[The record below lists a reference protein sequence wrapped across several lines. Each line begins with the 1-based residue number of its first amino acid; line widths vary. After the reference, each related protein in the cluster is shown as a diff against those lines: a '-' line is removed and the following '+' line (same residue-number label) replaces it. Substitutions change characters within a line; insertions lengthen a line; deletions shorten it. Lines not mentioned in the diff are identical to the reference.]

1 MPILSTKFDGTTT
14 SVPQATVT
22 FDTEEKSSGD
32 VFVTVKL
39 YAGPSSSTL
48 ITEQEFDLT
57 QATPTEKVEI
67 IKDKG
72 KLTLKGE
79 LKLDGKV
86 VTFGGR
92 MILDGVVNVGLLPAI
107 IAIL

>member
-22 FDTEEKSSGD
+22 FDTEVKSTD

-39 YAGPSSSTL
+39 YAGPSSSKP
-48 ITEQEFDLT
+48 IGEQKFDLSPT
-57 QATPTEKVEI
+57 SPTETVAMNKS
-67 IKDKG
+67 KP
-72 KLTLKGE
+72 TLNGT
-79 LKLDGKV
+79 LKLDGNI
-86 VTFGGR
+86 VTFEGR
-92 MILDGVVNVGLLPAI
+92 MISGSVVNVGLLPGI